1 MVPGI
6 RRPPALQAREDPIS
20 DGGSG
25 PVRFAAQFSAPMT
38 ISPMTIAEDKK
49 RLRREAED
57 LRHRLAWSTPD
68 AAHAIAQ
75 NFSVAISLASDAIVA
90 GYVPARG
97 EADPSPLMERLR
109 KEGYPLSLA
118 GVAVKGQPL
127 HFHLWRD
134 NETMVRGAFSI
145 MEAAPDWPSIIPN
158 VLLIP
163 LLGFDK
169 NGYRLGYGGGYYDRS
184 LDSLRMR
191 SSVLAVG
198 IAFAGQE
205 MVLPH
210 DENDER
216 LDWIVTEKYARQFER
231 N

>member
-1 MVPGI
+1 
-6 RRPPALQAREDPIS
+6 
-20 DGGSG
+20 
-25 PVRFAAQFSAPMT
+25 MT

-49 RLRREAED
+49 QLRREAEN
-57 LRHRLAWSTPD
+57 LRHRLAGSAPD
-68 AAHAIAQ
+68 AAHAIAH
-75 NFSVAISLASDAIVA
+75 NFSVAISLASNAIVA
-90 GYVPARG
+90 GYIPARG
-97 EADPSPLMERLR
+97 EADPLPLMEQLR
-109 KEGYPLSLA
+109 TLGNPLALSR
-118 GVAVKGQPL
+118 VVEKCQPL

-134 NETMVRGAFSI
+134 NETTVKGAFGM
-145 MEAAPDWPSIIPN
+145 MEAASDWPSIVPN

-184 LDSLRMR
+184 LHSLRMR
-191 SSVLAVG
+191 ASVLAVG

-210 DENDER
+210 DENDKR
-216 LDWIVTEKYARQFER
+216 LDWIVTEKHARPFER